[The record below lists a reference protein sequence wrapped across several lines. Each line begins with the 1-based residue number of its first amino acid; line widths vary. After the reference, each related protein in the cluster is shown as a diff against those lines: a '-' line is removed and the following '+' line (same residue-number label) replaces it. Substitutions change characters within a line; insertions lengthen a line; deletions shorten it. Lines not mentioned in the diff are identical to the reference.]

1 VNTLL
6 SDASKRQMIGER
18 GRQYAQ
24 EKWGAGVLAKKVAK
38 FYKNTINQ
46 KSSLSRYMDT
56 RIGNAKGTT

>member
-1 VNTLL
+1 VSVLL
-6 SDASKRQMIGER
+6 SDARKRQMIGER
-18 GRQYAQ
+18 GRQYAK

-38 FYKNTINQ
+38 FYKSTINQ